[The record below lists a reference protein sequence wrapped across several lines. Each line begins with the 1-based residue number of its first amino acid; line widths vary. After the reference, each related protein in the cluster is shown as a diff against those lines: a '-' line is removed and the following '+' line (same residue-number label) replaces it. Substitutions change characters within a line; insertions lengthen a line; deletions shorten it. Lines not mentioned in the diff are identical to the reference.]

1 MRSPRNSLEPSCAS
15 FFSLVTA
22 ILLVAAVAGPA
33 AAAKP
38 TGKKLPPTV
47 VKVVASGGEQGDFLT
62 VNATIRAPKGT
73 GVSGTAVVH
82 FASGDVSFDLAQ
94 VRKSLTLRARTA
106 VGAEEAT
113 GPVMIDVTL
122 YAGGLAFV
130 RTVSVDIVEPAP
142 VL

>member
-1 MRSPRNSLEPSCAS
+1 MRLVLFPRHRDPPRRRRGRPRRCSQADRQE
-15 FFSLVTA
+15 
-22 ILLVAAVAGPA
+22 A
-33 AAAKP
+33 AAHCR
-38 TGKKLPPTV
+38 
-47 VKVVASGGEQGDFLT
+47 QGRRLRRRAGRFPHRECDDS
-62 VNATIRAPKGT
+62 APKGT